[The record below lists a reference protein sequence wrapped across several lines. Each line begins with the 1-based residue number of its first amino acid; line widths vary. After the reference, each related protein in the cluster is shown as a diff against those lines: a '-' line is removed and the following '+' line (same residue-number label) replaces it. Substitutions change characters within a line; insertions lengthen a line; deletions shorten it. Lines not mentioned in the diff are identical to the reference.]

1 MIVIK
6 RCSFGLSHKVVPFH
20 QMCVF
25 IPCVTDSLSGTLNPK
40 PSQKPSGMKEHIE
53 QD

>member
-1 MIVIK
+1 MLQ
-6 RCSFGLSHKVVPFH
+6 FWFVPQGGAFTPNVSI
-20 QMCVF
+20 Q
-25 IPCVTDSLSGTLNPK
+25 CVTVALFGTLNPK